1 VTQSLDR
8 EAEFKQLYETLKAK
22 YIRKKKSTN
31 ERKNSLK
38 SEISTLKRQLAE
50 AIQKI
55 STLSKEQLSNQ
66 PDTSELC
73 YEIETARIGK
83 NINRNNGNSLSG

>member
-8 EAEFKQLYETLKAK
+8 EAELKQLYETLKAK

-38 SEISTLKRQLAE
+38 SEISILKRQLAE

-55 STLSKEQLSNQ
+55 STLSKEQ
-66 PDTSELC
+66 
-73 YEIETARIGK
+73 
-83 NINRNNGNSLSG
+83 